1 VGVWVGE
8 RGERGGGE
16 GEEGEGGIAFEGREM
31 PRGWEHGRGMGDGEE
46 RDLGAYLIASAARD
60 FAQDGLS

>member
-31 PRGWEHGRGMGDGEE
+31 P
-46 RDLGAYLIASAARD
+46 
-60 FAQDGLS
+60 

>member
-1 VGVWVGE
+1 MGVWVGE

-31 PRGWEHGRGMGDGEE
+31 P
-46 RDLGAYLIASAARD
+46 
-60 FAQDGLS
+60 